1 MSENDPSNPN
11 NSNNQIEAPQGEDI
25 NLINNNN
32 NNTSPYIKEI
42 SHSQGE
48 RVIQIMAFKG
58 IINALIILLILGIIQ
73 AIIGLVLFR
82 NFPFLKW
89 LFILLMLPFIILFLL
104 IPMKAICK
112 YDYKNMKFSSYVY
125 PIIPIQYFC
134 LTNHVNFN
142 EISYFYFF
150 KVKSIGKKFYKIGI
164 SKVDGQDLDI
174 IIGQDHVKLQE
185 YDNNLL
191 QIPSLLKSYL
201 RE

>member
-11 NSNNQIEAPQGEDI
+11 NQVEVPQGENI
-25 NLINNNN
+25 NLINNNNNNN

-48 RVIQIMAFKG
+48 RVIQIMAFKSILG
-58 IINALIILLILGIIQ
+58 ALLILLVAGIIQ

-82 NFPFLKW
+82 NIPFLKW
-89 LFILLMLPFIILFLL
+89 LFVFLMLPFIILFSL
-104 IPMKAICK
+104 IPIKAICK
-112 YDYKNMKFSSYVY
+112 YDYKNMKFSSYIY
-125 PIIPIQYFC
+125 PIIPIPYVCF
-134 LTNHVNFN
+134 TKHVNFN

-150 KVKSIGKKFYKIGI
+150 KIKSLGKKFYKIGI
-164 SKVDGQDLDI
+164 SKVDGEDLDI
-174 IIGQDHVKLQE
+174 IIGQDHIKSQD

>member
-25 NLINNNN
+25 NLINNN

-58 IINALIILLILGIIQ
+58 IINALIILLIFGIIQ

-112 YDYKNMKFSSYVY
+112 YDYKNMKFSSYIY
-125 PIIPIQYFC
+125 PIIPINYFC
-134 LTNHVNFN
+134 FSNHVNFN
-142 EISYFYFF
+142 EISFFYFF